1 MNATRNTP
9 VLLAL
14 CLLSMAAAANAATRE
29 THVHG
34 PSVDTVSPEV
44 AATDTAAADVGNLQE
59 PTALPPP
66 ATPAKPG
73 AAPIVKSAATHAK
86 PATARG
92 GNDDGVTHAPRWHSF
107 LPGMFR

>member
-1 MNATRNTP
+1 MNATRHMP
-9 VLLAL
+9 ALLAL
-14 CLLSMAAAANAATRE
+14 CLLSVAAAANAATRE

-34 PSVDTVSPEV
+34 PSVDTGNAEA
-44 AATDTAAADVGNLQE
+44 AATDTAAADANLQE
-59 PTALPPP
+59 PTALSAP
-66 ATPAKPG
+66 AAVAKPG
-73 AAPIVKSAATHAK
+73 IAPAAKSAGTHAK